1 VEEGER
7 EPAPQDDIDRIIAN
21 ARRRHGTLGAALAAG
36 MLGLD
41 KVMGRKPREEAPIVM
56 SSPTEPTDIDSDG
69 IVVPVDDDVTVVVP
83 AQPRP
88 DPYAPRR
95 RARRSSRRR

>member
-7 EPAPQDDIDRIIAN
+7 EPAPQDDVDRIIAN

-41 KVMGRKPREEAPIVM
+41 KVMGRKPREEAPIVVA
-56 SSPTEPTDIDSDG
+56 SPTEPTDIDEEG
-69 IVVPVDDDVTVVVP
+69 IVLPVDADVTVVVP

-95 RARRSSRRR
+95 RPRRTSRRR

>member
-1 VEEGER
+1 MEEGNR

-56 SSPTEPTDIDSDG
+56 SSPTEPTDIDADG
-69 IVVPVDDDVTVVVP
+69 IVVPVDDEVTVVVP
-83 AQPRP
+83 AQPRA
-88 DPYAPRR
+88 DPYARRRSRRPRR
-95 RARRSSRRR
+95 RR